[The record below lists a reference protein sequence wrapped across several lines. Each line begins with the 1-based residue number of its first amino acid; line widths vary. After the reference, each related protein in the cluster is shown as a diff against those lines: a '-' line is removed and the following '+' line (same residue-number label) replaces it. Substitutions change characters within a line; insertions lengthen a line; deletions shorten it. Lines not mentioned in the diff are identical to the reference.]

1 MLMLRSVF
9 VVWAAMAGC
18 RPPVL
23 RLPSGLVPQ
32 LSPDLPRGQVVGD
45 VVDSASRSTIIFAQ
59 VALLSD
65 SSDASPSSGAA
76 AGYTDEVGRFSLRVS
91 KPGAYTLQVR
101 HIGHR
106 FLRAPLSLP
115 ESGGVIVSV
124 TLARD
129 ADLCSIWPD
138 FCE

>member
-1 MLMLRSVF
+1 M
-9 VVWAAMAGC
+9 
-18 RPPVL
+18 
-23 RLPSGLVPQ
+23 
-32 LSPDLPRGQVVGD
+32 
-45 VVDSASRSTIIFAQ
+45 
-59 VALLSD
+59 
-65 SSDASPSSGAA
+65 
-76 AGYTDEVGRFSLRVS
+76 
-91 KPGAYTLQVR
+91 YTLQVR
-101 HIGHR
+101 HVGHR